1 MPSANCEQVT
11 ALRPPFDV
19 ALYEQLLD
27 KGGAV
32 AEWQGLEP
40 WESWQAFRAPGT
52 TTVLRDS
59 LRTEHAPETAD
70 LLDQLFAAK
79 HLKGDVRGFAIDIA
93 IGDRGSALLA
103 AIALHEGTPI
113 ADRLIDLFAEAYVR
127 SQIAPNHLTADLLRL
142 LPPRVLRDCQAH
154 DSQGVEMPKETVD
167 KHLGNLSALAFGLGY
182 KKPRRQLARDLF
194 EADRTSPAGGSM
206 DALLRDALIRPNY
219 FLTRSLINY
228 LGLDGPISVDKLW
241 QTGYGPDRLPNGEI
255 DRDSKTVDEYVA
267 HNAQQ
272 VLDIERLRPGGV
284 RYLAR
289 RLQLRN
295 LGRIPE
301 DWLLDLIDN
310 RHKQYAQVI
319 LAGIAS
325 RCGNGAVEQHTERLN
340 QARVQ
345 LSRKDTT
352 IIPVEVSRTVQLER
366 RLVALDRFQRITGA
380 AKIAGAIML
389 GHGEDAGPNGP
400 EIELCIVYGGRGSHG
415 ECLGVTDI
423 EGPIGDLVMRV
434 LDPDAEVLLLSCDM
448 AKGPRSMAQR
458 LHERTGRHVMG
469 MRETGALSHLRVR
482 ARHAGGVG
490 FEPQFVHRSRASEE
504 KWQYRR
510 SRVRHFRPAVAVS
523 DQN

>member
-1 MPSANCEQVT
+1 MSFTNCEQVT
-11 ALRPPFDV
+11 ALGPPFDV

-27 KGGAV
+27 KGQAS
-32 AEWQGLEP
+32 AEWQGLKP
-40 WESWQAFRAPGT
+40 WQAWQEFRGPDTA
-52 TTVLRDS
+52 TVLRDS
-59 LRTEHAPETAD
+59 LRTEHAPQTAD

-79 HLKGDVRGFAIDIA
+79 HLKDDVRGFAIDIA
-93 IGDRGSALLA
+93 IGDRGSALLD

-113 ADRLIDLFAEAYVR
+113 ADRLIDLFATAYAR

-142 LPPRVLRDCQAH
+142 LPPRVVRDCQAH
-154 DSQGVEMPKETVD
+154 DSLGIEMPKETID
-167 KHLGNLSALAFGLGY
+167 KHLANLSVLAFGLGY
-182 KKPRRQLARDLF
+182 KKPRRQLADELF
-194 EADRTSPAGGSM
+194 EADRMSPAGGTM
-206 DALLRDALIRPNY
+206 DSLLRAALTRPNY
-219 FLTRSLINY
+219 FLTRSLTNY
-228 LGLDGPISVDKLW
+228 LGLDGPVSVDDLW
-241 QTGYGPDRLPNGEI
+241 RTGYGRDRLPNDKI
-255 DRDSKTVDEYVA
+255 DVDSKTVDEYVT

-310 RHKQYAQVI
+310 RHKQYAHVI

-325 RCGNGAVEQHTERLN
+325 RCGNGAVEQHTDRLN
-340 QARVQ
+340 KARTQ
-345 LSRKDTT
+345 LPRKDTT
-352 IIPVEVSRTVQLER
+352 IIPVEVSRPAQLER
-366 RLVALDRFQRITGA
+366 RLAALDRFQRITGH

-389 GHGEDAGPNGP
+389 GHGEDVGSSGP
-400 EIELCIVYGGRGSHG
+400 EIELCIVYGGRGSYG
-415 ECLGVTDI
+415 ECLRMADI
-423 EGPIGDLVMRV
+423 EGPIGDLAMRV
-434 LDPDAEVLLLSCDM
+434 LDPNAEILLLSCDM
-448 AKGPRSMAQR
+448 AKGSSSMAQR

-482 ARHAGGVG
+482 IRRAGNVG

-504 KWQYRR
+504 EWQYRR
-510 SRVRHFRPAVAVS
+510 SRVRHFRPAAAAS